1 MPLHP
6 GTRLGPYEVTA
17 QIGVGGM
24 GEVYRATDTNL
35 KRSVAL
41 KVLPDSVAGDPERL
55 ARFQREAEVLAAL
68 NHPNI
73 AHIHGLEKS
82 AGITSLVME
91 LVEGPTLA
99 DRIASG
105 PIALEEALPTAIQIA
120 EALEAAHA
128 LGIIHRDLKPANIKV
143 RSDGVVKV
151 LDFGLAKALE
161 PASALSRAAVDSPT
175 ITSPAM
181 MTRTGVILGTAAYM
195 SPEQAKGRTTDTRSD
210 VWAFGCVLFE
220 MLSGKIAFGGATVT
234 ETLAAVIRAEPD
246 WSQLPADTPP
256 PVRSLLRR
264 CLQKDLRHRVQAIGD
279 ARITLEEAL
288 TGAADAPVAAAG
300 REAAWRRLL
309 PWALLSATVL
319 AFAGLAWV
327 REGQRTTTI
336 PAQPVRLQIP
346 MPSRPPLRV
355 SGLFALSPDGQQLAF
370 AASSS
375 DGIPRIWL
383 RALSSL
389 EIRPLAGTEG
399 VGTLLFW
406 SPDSRF
412 IAFDS
417 GGRLQKIGVAGGP
430 ADTVCALPRT
440 PVGGSWN
447 KTGVMI
453 FGQFGGPI
461 MQVPARGGTATPLT
475 ALDAATGDV
484 AHNMPAFLPDDRH
497 FVYLHDTGTDGAI
510 STGSLDAKPDGQ
522 DTRRFSVTMFGAAYL
537 PVADSNSGLLL
548 YLRRGTLMA
557 QPFDERRLE
566 LSGDPAPVV
575 EGPIGNFYDSGLFSA
590 SRNGT
595 LTYWSPGNV
604 QSQLTWFDAQGKILG
619 TIGEL
624 GAYEDFAL
632 SPDGTQ
638 AFLSKRIH
646 EFEGS
651 AVWLLDMSRG
661 TSTRFELDRTAY
673 NEKAIWSPDG
683 HKVIFGSARAGQN
696 MNLYQKTIS
705 GSADSEALVTSSDWK
720 SPLSW
725 SPDGRSV
732 LYLSVGGKTKGDMW
746 VAPLGNHRAPVP
758 FLQTAFDERDGEF
771 SPDGRWIAYASN
783 ESGRDEVYVRPF
795 SSDPSGTPLPD
806 SGNKWIISSEGGVR
820 PKWKKDGTELY
831 YLDLDG
837 KLMAASVTTRPV
849 FQAGVPRLLFQTRS
863 GSAGANWAGSADAHW
878 APSPDGKRFLFLVPE
893 TQGAAP
899 FTVVLNWPALLKK

>member
-1 MPLHP
+1 MPLLP
-6 GTRLGPYEVTA
+6 GTRLGPYEVVA

-24 GEVYRATDTNL
+24 GEVYRAADTNL
-35 KRSVAL
+35 KRAVAL

-91 LVEGPTLA
+91 LVEGPTIA
-99 DRIASG
+99 DRLALG
-105 PIALEEALPTAIQIA
+105 PIPLEEALPIATQIA

-128 LGIIHRDLKPANIKV
+128 QGIVHRDLKPANIKV
-143 RSDGVVKV
+143 RSDGIVKV

-161 PASALSRAAVDSPT
+161 PASALSKAAVDSPT

-195 SPEQAKGRTTDTRSD
+195 SPEQAKGRTLDTRSD
-210 VWAFGCVLFE
+210 VWSFGCVLFE
-220 MLSGKIAFGGATVT
+220 MLAGKVAFRGDTVA
-234 ETLAAVIRAEPD
+234 ETLAAVIRGEPE
-246 WSQLPADTPP
+246 WSQLPAETPP
-256 PVRSLLRR
+256 LVRSVLRR
-264 CLQKDLRHRVQAIGD
+264 CLQKDLRQRVQAIGD

-300 REAAWRRLL
+300 REAAWRRLV
-309 PWALLSATVL
+309 PWALLGATVL

-327 REGQRTTTI
+327 REGQRTTTL
-336 PAQPVRLQIP
+336 PAQSVRLQIP
-346 MPSRPPLRV
+346 MPSKPPLRA

-412 IAFDS
+412 LAFDS
-417 GGRLQKIGVAGGP
+417 GGRLQKIGVSGGP
-430 ADTVCALPRT
+430 ADTVCALSRT

-447 KTGVMI
+447 TTGVMI

-461 MQVPARGGTATPLT
+461 MQVPSGGGTAAPLT
-475 ALDAATGDV
+475 VLDAASGDI
-484 AHNMPAFLPDDRH
+484 AHNMPVFLPDDRH
-497 FVYLHDTGTDGAI
+497 FVYLRDTATDGAI
-510 STGSLDAKPDGQ
+510 STGSLDAKPEGQ
-522 DTRRFSVTMFGAAYL
+522 DTRRFKVTMFGAAYIPL
-537 PVADSNSGLLL
+537 ADSKSGMLL

-604 QSQLTWFDAQGKILG
+604 QSQLTWFDAQGRVLS
-619 TIGEL
+619 TIGEP
-624 GAYEDFAL
+624 GPYEDFAL

-638 AFLSKRIH
+638 AFLSKRSQAL
-646 EFEGS
+646 EG

-683 HKVIFGSARAGQN
+683 HKVIFGSARAGQM
-696 MNLYQKTIS
+696 MNLSQKSIS
-705 GSADSEALVTSSDWK
+705 GSADAEVLVTSSDFK
-720 SPLSW
+720 TPLSW

-732 LYLSVGGKTKGDMW
+732 LYESVGGKTRGDLW
-746 VAPLGNHRAPVP
+746 VLPLGNHRAPVS

-771 SPDGRWIAYASN
+771 SPDGRWIAYTSN

-837 KLMAASVTTRPV
+837 KLMAASMSTRPV

-863 GSAGANWAGSADAHW
+863 GSAGTNWTGSAGAHW
-878 APSPDGKRFLFLVPE
+878 APSPDGKRFLFLVAE

>member
-41 KVLPDSVAGDPERL
+41 KVLPESVAGDPDRL

-68 NHPNI
+68 NHTNI

-82 AGITSLVME
+82 GGITSLVME
-91 LVEGPTLA
+91 LVEGPTIA

-161 PASALSRAAVDSPT
+161 PASALSRAAIDSPT

-195 SPEQAKGRTTDTRSD
+195 SPEQAKGRTMDTRSD
-210 VWAFGCVLFE
+210 VWSFGCVLFE
-220 MLSGKIAFGGATVT
+220 MLTGKTAFRGDTVT
-234 ETLAAVIRAEPD
+234 ETLAAVIRAEPE

-256 PVRSLLRR
+256 LVRSLLRR
-264 CLQKDLRHRVQAIGD
+264 CLQKDLRQRVQAIGD

-288 TGAADAPVAAAG
+288 TGAADAPVAAVR
-300 REAAWRRLL
+300 REAAWRPFV
-309 PWALLSATVL
+309 PWALLGATVL

-327 REGQRTTTI
+327 REGQRTTAI

-346 MPSRPPLRV
+346 MPSKPPLRV

-383 RALSSL
+383 RPLSSL

-399 VGTLLFW
+399 VATLLFW

-417 GGRLQKIGVAGGP
+417 GGRLQKIGVSGGP

-447 KTGVMI
+447 NAGVII

-461 MQVPARGGTATPLT
+461 MQVPAAGGTATPLT
-475 ALDAATGDV
+475 VLDAAHGDV
-484 AHNMPAFLPDDRH
+484 AHNVPVFLPDDRH
-497 FVYLHDTGTDGAI
+497 FIYFRDTGTDGAI
-510 STGSLDAKPDGQ
+510 SAGSLDAKPDGQ

-537 PVADSNSGLLL
+537 PLADSNSGLLL

-557 QPFDERRLE
+557 QPFDARRLE
-566 LSGDPAPVV
+566 PSGDPAPVV
-575 EGPIGNFYDSGLFSA
+575 EGPIGNFYDYGLFST

-595 LTYWSPGNV
+595 LTYWSPGAV
-604 QSQLTWFDAQGKILG
+604 QSQLTWFDAQGNVVS
-619 TIGEL
+619 TIGEP
-624 GAYEDFAL
+624 GPYGDVAL
-632 SPDGTQ
+632 SPDGAR
-638 AFLSKRIH
+638 AFLSKRQQL
-646 EFEGS
+646 EEGAA

-661 TSTRFELDRTAY
+661 TSTRFELDRNAY
-673 NEKAIWSPDG
+673 SETAIWSPDG
-683 HKVIFGSARAGQN
+683 HKVIFGSARTGQ
-696 MNLYQKTIS
+696 MMDLYQKPIS
-705 GSADSEALVTSSDWK
+705 GSADAELLVTSRDWK
-720 SPLSW
+720 TPLSW

-732 LYLSVGGKTKGDMW
+732 LYESVGGMTKGDLW
-746 VAPLGNHRAPVP
+746 VLPLGNHRAPVS
-758 FLQTAFDERDGEF
+758 FLQTGFDERDGEF
-771 SPDGRWIAYASN
+771 SPDGRWVAYASN

-795 SSDPSGTPLPD
+795 SSDASGTPLPD
-806 SGNKWIISSEGGVR
+806 SGGKWIISSEGGVR

-831 YLDLDG
+831 YLDLG
-837 KLMAASVTTRPV
+837 GRLMAASVSTRPV
-849 FQAGVPRLLFQTRS
+849 FQAGVPSLLFQTRS
-863 GSAGANWAGSADAHW
+863 GSADAHW
-878 APSPDGKRFLFLVPE
+878 APSPDGRRFLFLVPE

-899 FTVVLNWPALLKK
+899 FTVVLNWPAVLRK